1 MRRKLKSNYGI
12 ESLKFKVKSFS
23 HTFNFQL
30 LTFDLVV
37 LLFILVVNACSTKEV
52 SNSDT
57 YTCPMHP
64 TVISDK
70 PGVCPVCAMDLVRKA
85 RPGEEVKITEDLAR
99 LLNSTNEVI
108 VSDISTIKGEYKS
121 MPVSLSLNGIVTY
134 DTRAVYTISSRIGG
148 RLEKV
153 YVKYFFQPVTKGQK
167 IAEVYSPEL
176 VNAQREYIY
185 LLEHD
190 ASNHA
195 LIDAA
200 KDKLILMG
208 VTEAQLNVLKT
219 SKEIIYSFSV
229 YSPHAGY
236 VITENQTAPVASGN
250 SLTSSSMSTNGMG
263 MSGSASNSSGTQST
277 SPVSI
282 SPEGLTRTGSYVN
295 AGKTLF
301 RIVNTDNLWIEFN
314 VPVSM
319 GSYIK
324 KGESLIC
331 TINNNELKLQV
342 DLIEPFIE
350 AGEDFIKVRSY
361 VKKSA
366 LAIGRLVKANLTTHT
381 NELLWLPK
389 SAVLDL
395 GNGQLVFIKV
405 RGVFKPRKIKT
416 GTSTNDWIEIQ
427 SGLASGDEVAVKAQ
441 YLIDSENF
449 IKSSN

>member
-1 MRRKLKSNYGI
+1 
-12 ESLKFKVKSFS
+12 
-23 HTFNFQL
+23 
-30 LTFDLVV
+30 
-37 LLFILVVNACSTKEV
+37 
-52 SNSDT
+52 
-57 YTCPMHP
+57 
-64 TVISDK
+64 
-70 PGVCPVCAMDLVRKA
+70 
-85 RPGEEVKITEDLAR
+85 
-99 LLNSTNEVI
+99 
-108 VSDISTIKGEYKS
+108 
-121 MPVSLSLNGIVTY
+121 MPVSLSLHGIVTY
-134 DTRAVYTISSRIGG
+134 DTRAVYNISSRIGG

-153 YVKYFFQPVTKGQK
+153 YVKYLFQPVTKGQK

-185 LLEHD
+185 LLDHD

-195 LIDAA
+195 LIEAA

-219 SKEIIYSFSV
+219 SKEITYSFSV

-250 SLTSSSMSTNGMG
+250 SVKSSSMSSTGMG
-263 MSGSASNSSGTQST
+263 MSGAVNNSTLNQST
-277 SPVSI
+277 SPSTVS
-282 SPEGLTRTGSYVN
+282 SDELTRAGSYVN
-295 AGKTLF
+295 AGQTLF

-314 VPVSM
+314 VPVSL
-319 GSYIK
+319 GSQIK
-324 KGESLIC
+324 KGESLVC
-331 TINNNELKLQV
+331 SINSNALKLQV

-361 VKKSA
+361 VKNSA
-366 LAIGRLVKANLTTHT
+366 LAIGQLVQATLTTHT
-381 NELLWLPK
+381 SELLWLPK

-395 GNGQLVFIKV
+395 GNDQLVFIKV

-416 GTSTNDWIEIQ
+416 GASTNDWIEIQ
-427 SGLASGDEVAVKAQ
+427 SGLASGDEVAEKAQ